1 MCSDIGH
8 DISKRDHENKDG
20 EALSSDIGKDIC
32 YRDHNSDDERY
43 SDISRDI
50 SYHDDNGDNKV
61 HVGISA
67 TISPNITRTTEM
79 MAGVH
84 IYLIFSICL
93 PILHDHILP
102 ILHDHI
108 LTYFDVVR
116 AGQQRS
122 EVQIQTHLMTT
133 NCIFFG
139 HDVHGLEF

>member
-1 MCSDIGH
+1 
-8 DISKRDHENKDG
+8 
-20 EALSSDIGKDIC
+20 LDIGKDIS

-50 SYHDDNGDNKV
+50 SYHDYNSDNKV
-61 HVGISA
+61 YVRISA

-93 PILHDHILP
+93 PILHDHIL
-102 ILHDHI
+102 
-108 LTYFDVVR
+108 TYFDVVR

-122 EVQIQTHLMTT
+122 EVQIPTNLMTT

-139 HDVHGLEF
+139 HDVLGLEF